1 MEKNKVKMFIKEKAD
16 LGYSEEQIYNFFVS
30 EDSSENEFETVRK
43 KDNRLSD
50 ISFEEYRSEVTDY
63 FDEYRQFTYI
73 NDFAGIHIDY
83 NNEYKPCEQY
93 GSSWKKYKKKIQKDL
108 GGEAAETIEKNCAW
122 ILRHLKKDTRDTE
135 PIKGLVFGSV
145 QSGKT
150 ANMIGLISMAAD
162 YDWNFFIILS
172 GMIDNLRQQ
181 TQSRFETD
189 LCTTDGIEWKILDF
203 SDKRSNNNAINLQLN
218 SLNKASYSSRY
229 VTVCL
234 KNKNR
239 LEKLIKWIYKQ
250 GKRVENLRILIIDDE
265 ADQASINTAE
275 ITPKEQQ
282 NRKAIN
288 NLICNLVNGK
298 TVNGGHPTDTI
309 QAMNY
314 ISYTATPY
322 ANVLNESGR
331 ESLYP
336 KDFICTLPDS
346 PWYFG
351 IRVLFGTDN
360 KSCPGFPIIRN
371 ISSIEDKTELDPCLK
386 DAICWFLCAVAVLR
400 EKEYKNNISMLIHT
414 SRKQEEHF
422 PLHDDIRNW
431 LIKDPNEILER
442 CKVVYTKEAEAVTA
456 EDLRRANTC
465 YPVETIEL
473 NMPAFDNICEEIK
486 LLITTITNII
496 AEEGEP
502 KYSQG
507 LHLCVDNSSAQKK
520 ADENV
525 YLRIL
530 YPDEEKKKEIGKAP
544 AFLVIGGNTL
554 SRGLTIE
561 GLICTYFSRKVN
573 QADTLM
579 QMARWFGYRKGYELL
594 QRIWLTDETYNRYK
608 ALALVDEALKQEIKI
623 FMEKDLSPAKMGPR
637 VKTIP
642 DIVNFKITAKN
653 KSQSAEYEDFD
664 FSGTTIETTEFDKR
678 FLKTNISI
686 TEKFIKELMHIK
698 APRKSSYGSAY
709 IFDDIM
715 YRNIKEKFLSKY
727 KLYEKTG
734 SSQKIKY
741 FCEWMDKLE
750 DESLYQN
757 WNIALIDKS
766 NKNTVWEI
774 TDKLIVGKV
783 SRSRKNNTN
792 KNVIDIGSLRSGR
805 DALCDIPEEKK
816 DQEFENRVR
825 KGENLTVLRSLYL
838 GEKPL
843 LLIYGIEKLTSGND
857 DSSCIEKESH
867 DIIGISIIIP
877 GDSKGKF
884 HPKSLRIKIE

>member
-1 MEKNKVKMFIKEKAD
+1 MEKNKIRMFIKEKVD
-16 LGYSEEQIYNFFVS
+16 QGYSEEKLYNLFVA
-30 EDSSENEFETVRK
+30 ENTFENERK
-43 KDNRLSD
+43 KDSRLSD
-50 ISFEEYRSEVTDY
+50 VTLDEYKVEVKEYLEEYRSY
-63 FDEYRQFTYI
+63 KYI

-83 NNEYKPCEQY
+83 NNEYKPCMEY
-93 GSSWKKYKKKIQKDL
+93 GSSWKEYKKKIQKDL
-108 GGEAAETIEKNCAW
+108 GTEAAETIEKNCAW
-122 ILRHLKKDTRDTE
+122 ILRHLKKETRGTE

-150 ANMIGLISMAAD
+150 ANMVGLISMAAD
-162 YDWNFFIILS
+162 YNWNFFIILS

-189 LCTTDGIEWKILDF
+189 LCTTDGIEWKVLDF
-203 SDKRSNNNAINLQLN
+203 SDRKSHNNAILQLN
-218 SLNKASYSSRY
+218 QLDKASYSSRY

-234 KNKNR
+234 KNKKR

-282 NRKAIN
+282 NRKTIN
-288 NLICNLVNGK
+288 KLICNLVNGK
-298 TVNGGHPTDTI
+298 TVNGENPSDTI
-309 QAMNY
+309 QAINY

-351 IRVLFGTDN
+351 IRVVFGTDS

-371 ISSIEDKTELDPCLK
+371 IPSAKDKTELNPCLK

-400 EKEYKNNISMLIHT
+400 QEGYTDNISMLIHT
-414 SRKQEEHF
+414 SRKQEDHF

-431 LIKDPNEILER
+431 LIKDLNEILER
-442 CKVVYTKEAEAVTA
+442 CKAVYTKEAKAVTV
-456 EDLRRANTC
+456 EDLHRANIC
-465 YPVETIEL
+465 YPVDSVKL

-486 LLITTITNII
+486 LLITNITNIV

-579 QMARWFGYRKGYELL
+579 QMARWFGYRKKYELL

-623 FMEKDLSPAKMGPR
+623 FMEKELSPAKMGPR
-637 VKTIP
+637 VKTIQD
-642 DIVNFKITAKN
+642 DINFKITAKN

-678 FLKTNISI
+678 FLKANIDI
-686 TEKFIKELMHIK
+686 AEEFIKELMHVK
-698 APRKSSYGSAY
+698 SPRKSSSGSAY
-709 IFDDIM
+709 IFDDIT
-715 YRNIKEKFLSKY
+715 YRNIKEKFLAKY
-727 KLYEKTG
+727 KLYENSG
-734 SSQKIKY
+734 SSQKFKY

-783 SRSRKNNTN
+783 SRSRKNNIN

-816 DQEFENRVR
+816 DQEFKNKKR

-843 LLIYGIEKLTSGND
+843 LLIYGIEILASGND
-857 DSSCIEKESH
+857 DSSSIEKEFH

-877 GDSKGKF
+877 GASKGKF